1 MINIKTPQQIE
12 LMRKSGAI
20 LAEVKQIVYD
30 AIKPG
35 ITTKELDDIAYQAII
50 ERKGKPAFKGYGGFP
65 GTACISVNEE
75 MIHGIPGSREIK
87 NGDIVK
93 VDMGVILDG

>member
-1 MINIKTPQQIE
+1 MIKIKNAQQIE

-35 ITTKELDDIAYQAII
+35 ITTKELDDIAYNAIV
-50 ERKGKPAFKGYGGFP
+50 ERGGKPAFKGYGGFP
-65 GTACISVNEE
+65 GTACISINEE
-75 MIHGIPGSREIK
+75 MIHGIPGSRVIK
-87 NGDIVK
+87 DGDIVK
-93 VDMGVILDG
+93 IDTGVIYQG